1 MTKISTY
8 VVDEKVTALDKWIG
22 SDANMQNRT
31 KNFTPKKLA
40 AYFNEDQVI
49 NIGTPLQYKYYT
61 LDPLEARPNGT
72 LTFETEIG
80 PTVNFSSITTFL
92 LSKYTTKQNIVSD
105 FLNFLDGSKV
115 LLFKSSDINSFGFY
129 RISSLEPYEPD
140 PNFFVVTVSY
150 ETGNGALE
158 EDEDYMISLVSL
170 AGDFIPTKTSEL
182 INDGDDGVNP
192 FISELDIDRTEWDA
206 AYEGKI
212 NSAEVTGD
220 TTKTLTLTKQD
231 GSTIEA
237 SWTDK
242 GLDLELTTTGTSGV
256 ATLVDSVLNIPDYTI
271 DTSEFVH
278 IEGDEFIYNTKKF
291 YQTDSIVSQLE
302 FNNTRSIDG
311 LASIEM
317 VNTDGASSIDVINS
331 GAGEGVNILNSGE
344 GYGQIITNQDAGFGL
359 LVNNDGS
366 GTSGIGGG
374 IKIIGTSYA
383 PSFTISNSAQGDAIF
398 VNSIGTSSGTPINL
412 QQDGVTNFQV
422 SKLGDVTANKLI
434 KSGGTSSQYLMAD
447 GSVSTGPILTGYVP
461 YTGATQDVN
470 LGIYQLKADSLAVS
484 TTSTETVG
492 VGDIVW
498 NAIDGTFD
506 MGLIGGVTLQAGQEL
521 HIYGKATEVISNG
534 QAVMFAGVQGDH
546 ILISKADAATINS
559 NPEYL
564 IGVATQDF
572 ATNDFGYVTVF
583 GNVRGLDTTA
593 YTLGSVLYYNSESTT
608 DGLLT
613 ETMPTAP
620 NAKIIVAAVVRVHA
634 TQGILLVR
642 PHVMPKL
649 KDIQDVYA
657 PSPSSDNG
665 LFWNSSTLRYENN
678 SIIGALGYTPYNAT
692 NPSNYITLGSISSTA
707 TGLTYTDT
715 TGVFSLTSGY
725 VIPTTIEESNWND
738 AYSNRITSAS
748 TPLSISSN
756 AISISQAGTSTN
768 GYLTSTDWNT
778 FNNKQVAGNYITSLT
793 GEATASGPGAAS
805 VTLNNASVTAK
816 ILSGVNITG
825 GTILD
830 TDTMLTAFG
839 KLQNQINS
847 LIGGSI
853 YQGVWNANTNTPT
866 LTSSVGT
873 DGNYYIVN
881 VAGSTDL
888 NGVTDWK
895 VGDWAIFHGGTW
907 QKVDNT
913 DAVSSVNG
921 FTGAVSLTTDNIP
934 EGTTNLY
941 FTDARVSTNTDVA
954 ANTASR
960 HNPVTISTSGSIN
973 GLNIDVSQQLSISSA
988 SSTQNGALS
997 STDWN
1002 TFNNKQS
1009 ALNGTGFVKI
1019 SGTTISYDNNTYA
1032 LDSSVV
1038 KLTGN
1043 QSIAGWKTFTEGLT
1057 LWDNPGNNTLDFYV
1071 GGVNVGNLMINSSFF
1086 QLTSKSSN
1094 GYLFKNSSL
1103 SNLLSINDSGTSV
1116 FSGSVTAASIAKTGG
1131 TSSQFLKADG
1141 SVDSTSYQPLLTN
1154 PITGS
1159 TLLSGNTGD
1168 GYVPRASGSTTLTN
1182 SNIYDNGTSVGIGT
1196 ASPLSLSGTNL
1207 SIVSAGNVR
1216 LQLDSTNDYRIISN
1230 TSGDFSIQDS
1240 TNSSDKLTITGT
1252 GEVRFRN
1259 NSAETMRITS
1269 GGNVGIG
1276 KTSPSEKLDING
1288 NLKLSASDSRIKSG
1302 DAVGRGIYSNSD
1314 VTSYIITNGSSNPSF
1329 PYNIDIV
1336 SGSGT
1341 SSGNITFYTATNE
1354 RMRITSGGNVGIG
1367 TPSPAAKLD
1376 IYNNTAFSLA
1386 SLVTASDSRVAFR
1399 IKGRNTAT
1407 NTLAVSSNNTTDY
1420 ILQVVNSDGTSSGN
1434 ILLNSYGG
1442 NVGIGTTSPSTKL
1455 HVVGASEVF
1464 RLGTTTSTNYFTF
1477 FNSAG
1482 TQIGDIGYD
1491 GRATNTMAIWN
1502 NANGGMIFGAN
1513 AAERI
1518 RITSGGFTKISNS
1531 GSYRGVSSEYHE
1543 IVSNVATQ
1551 NAIIITNSS
1560 ATNPYGPWINFSNSS
1575 LSGTSTY
1582 FLAGSNTAGDKFFIW
1597 SNGSIVNATGSYGT
1611 ISDIKYKENIIDAT
1625 SKLDD
1630 ILQLKVRNFNFIG
1643 EESKQIG
1650 FIAQEF
1656 EEVFPNMIDISTE
1669 RNEDGEEGE
1678 TYKSIKTSVLTPI
1691 LVKAMQEL
1699 AEQVKDLKAEI
1710 ELLKAK

>member
-140 PNFFVVTVSY
+140 PNFFVVTVAY

-170 AGDFIPTKTSEL
+170 AGEFIPTKTSEL

-256 ATLVDSVLNIPDYTI
+256 ATLVGSVLNIPDYTI

-344 GYGQIITNQDAGFGL
+344 GYGQIITNQDTGFGL

-398 VNSIGTSSGTPINL
+398 VNSIGISAGTPINL

-434 KSGGTSSQYLMAD
+434 KSGGTSGQYLMAD
-447 GSVSTGPILTGYVP
+447 GSVSTGPSLTGYVP
-461 YTGATQDVN
+461 YTGATGDVD
-470 LGIYQLKADSLAVS
+470 LGAHQLKADSIAVS
-484 TTSTETVG
+484 TTSTETVD
-492 VGDIVW
+492 VGEIVW
-498 NAIDGTFD
+498 NAVDGTFD

-521 HIYGKATEVISNG
+521 HMYGKATEVISNG

-546 ILISKADAATINS
+546 ILIAKADAATINA

-572 ATNDFGYVTVF
+572 TNNQFGYVTVF
-583 GNVRGLDTTA
+583 GNVRGLNTTG
-593 YTLGSVLYYNSESTT
+593 YTLGSVLYYNSQSAT

-613 ETMPTAP
+613 ATMPTAP

-657 PSPSSDNG
+657 PSPSSNNG

-707 TGLTYTDT
+707 TGLTYTNT

-725 VIPTTIEESNWND
+725 VIPTTTEESNWND

-756 AISISQAGTSTN
+756 AISISQAGSTTN
-768 GYLTSTDWNT
+768 GYLTSSDWNI
-778 FNNKQVAGNYITSLT
+778 FNSKQVAGNYITSLT

-805 VTLNNASVTAK
+805 VTLNNASVTTK

-881 VAGSTDL
+881 VAGSTNL
-888 NGVTDWK
+888 NGITDWK
-895 VGDWAIFHGGTW
+895 IGDWAIFHGGTW

-921 FTGAVSLTTDNIP
+921 FTGAVSLTTSNIP
-934 EGTTNLY
+934 EGPTNFY
-941 FTDARVSTNTDVA
+941 YTDARVSANTDVA

-960 HNPVTISTSGSIN
+960 HNPVYIGITGNLN
-973 GLNIDVSQQLSISSA
+973 GLSIDGLQNLTLVSA
-988 SSTQNGALS
+988 SSTQNGALT
-997 STDWN
+997 STDWSV
-1002 TFNNKQS
+1002 FNNKQP

-1019 SGTTISYDNNTYA
+1019 SGTTISYDNSTYA
-1032 LDSSVV
+1032 LDSEVV
-1038 KLTGN
+1038 KLTGV
-1043 QSIAGWKTFTEGLT
+1043 QSITG
-1057 LWDNPGNNTLDFYV
+1057 
-1071 GGVNVGNLMINSSFF
+1071 
-1086 QLTSKSSN
+1086 SKSFTTNTAAPAVVITNNSTDN
-1094 GYLFKNSSL
+1094 GILLQNTSTGSALRINNGAL
-1103 SNLLSINDSGTSV
+1103 STGDLIRAGKDGNVTFIVNQNGNA
-1116 FSGSVTAASIAKTGG
+1116 TAASFIKSGG
-1131 TSSQFLKADG
+1131 TSAQYLKADG
-1141 SVDSTSYQPLLTN
+1141 SVSTLTN

-1159 TLLSGNTGD
+1159 LTTNYLPKATG
-1168 GYVPRASGSTTLTN
+1168 ATTLGN
-1182 SNIYDNGTSVGIGT
+1182 SLIYDNGTNIEIGGGIITNKSGGT
-1196 ASPLSLSGTNL
+1196 FWQSKNGATNYFV
-1207 SIVSAGNVR
+1207 IGN
-1216 LQLDSTNDYRIISN
+1216 DSTISGGSVSDIN
-1230 TSGDFSIQDS
+1230 YYTYSGNQIFSTAGS
-1240 TNSSDKLTITGT
+1240 ERL
-1252 GEVRFRN
+1252 
-1259 NSAETMRITS
+1259 RITS

-1276 KTSPSEKLDING
+1276 TTSPSAKLDLFGAIRFTRTDDTAQYSTIQSNSNGSFVATSYRPYAGAGNYGDYRFNAMDSTGATITPLYINTNG
-1288 NLKLSASDSRIKSG
+1288 NVGIGTTSPSNKLE
-1302 DAVGRGIYSNSD
+1302 
-1314 VTSYIITNGSSNPSF
+1314 
-1329 PYNIDIV
+1329 V
-1336 SGSGT
+1336 STSGT
-1341 SSGNITFYTATNE
+1341 ALASFIGAEYSQFNIIGGSQNFYIQNYNSVSIIGTKGASPLLFTTNETERLRITSNGNVGIGTTSPSGALHVATFGQYSYFSGNSGGTAIADVQGLSIGWNKSSGAGETIIAYNKGGGSTGGLAFSNNDGGVYNE

-1367 TPSPAAKLD
+1367 T
-1376 IYNNTAFSLA
+1376 
-1386 SLVTASDSRVAFR
+1386 
-1399 IKGRNTAT
+1399 
-1407 NTLAVSSNNTTDY
+1407 
-1420 ILQVVNSDGTSSGN
+1420 
-1434 ILLNSYGG
+1434 
-1442 NVGIGTTSPSTKL
+1442 TSPSYQLQLSTDSAAKPTSAL
-1455 HVVGASEVF
+1455 WTIAS
-1464 RLGTTTSTNYFTF
+1464 
-1477 FNSAG
+1477 
-1482 TQIGDIGYD
+1482 D
-1491 GRATNTMAIWN
+1491 
-1502 NANGGMIFGAN
+1502 
-1513 AAERI
+1513 ERI
-1518 RITSGGFTKISNS
+1518 
-1531 GSYRGVSSEYHE
+1531 
-1543 IVSNVATQ
+1543 
-1551 NAIIITNSS
+1551 
-1560 ATNPYGPWINFSNSS
+1560 
-1575 LSGTSTY
+1575 
-1582 FLAGSNTAGDKFFIW
+1582 
-1597 SNGSIVNATGSYGT
+1597 
-1611 ISDIKYKENIIDAT
+1611 KENINSYT
-1625 SKLDD
+1625 KGLNE
-1630 ILQLKVRNFNFIG
+1630 LLKINPITYDYNG
-1643 EESKQIG
+1643 LGG
-1650 FIAQEF
+1650 FKKGKGGVGIIAQEIAEILPDSVSSIKGKLNETD
-1656 EEVFPNMIDISTE
+1656 EEEIDILNFNGHE
-1669 RNEDGEEGE
+1669 L
-1678 TYKSIKTSVLTPI
+1678 TYI
-1691 LVKAMQEL
+1691 LINAVKE
-1699 AEQVKDLKAEI
+1699 LKAEI
-1710 ELLKAK
+1710 EILKNK